1 MNNIKVKLI
10 ADSGINVFIDAVRT
24 CWDSH
29 NKCDTIGD
37 DVGENDKVLID
48 RIVHKHKHHSTLEH
62 LFYNFEITGISRLCL
77 QELARHR
84 IASFSVKSTRYTL
97 KELKGS
103 NISTLEDASKY
114 IVLTGNKLVDD
125 ASHRNLK
132 ELHNLVNTNGITQD
146 YAKYCLPE
154 CYRTSLRFS
163 LNARSLRNLLELR
176 LSKGAHFE
184 IRHLAKLLYKSL
196 PDLHKELIF
205 NDLEPLVQS

>member
-1 MNNIKVKLI
+1 MKNIKVKLI
-10 ADSGINVFIDAVRT
+10 TNSGINVFIDAVRT

-29 NKCDTIGD
+29 SRCDTTGD
-37 DVGENDKVLID
+37 NVGENDKALID

-62 LFYNFEITGISRLCL
+62 LFYNFEIIGISRLCL

-84 IASFSVKSTRYTL
+84 MASFSVKSTRYTL
-97 KELKGS
+97 KELRGS
-103 NISTLEDASKY
+103 NISTLEAASKF
-114 IVLTGNKLVDD
+114 IVLTGNELVDT
-125 ASHRNLK
+125 ASHKNLK
-132 ELHNLVNTNGITQD
+132 ELHYIVNTNGITQD

-184 IRHLAKLLYKSL
+184 IWYLAKLLFDAL

-205 NDLEPLVQS
+205 NDLKYSE